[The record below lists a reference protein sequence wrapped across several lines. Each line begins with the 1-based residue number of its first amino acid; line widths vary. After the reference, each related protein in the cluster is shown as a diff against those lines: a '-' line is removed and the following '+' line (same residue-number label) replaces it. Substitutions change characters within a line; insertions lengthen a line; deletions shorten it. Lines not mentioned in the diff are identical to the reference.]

1 MNEEMKTVFTNSKE
15 TNVMVWAKFDLV
27 SKNLNKEWANQL
39 VTYFCKKSCRGTSPV
54 IQWLRLHA
62 LNAGSPSSIPGQG
75 TRSRMPHLRVCV
87 PQLKISQ
94 MQQRSK
100 ILSATTR
107 TRCSQINKQTLF
119 KAKWNKVMATHS
131 HTHSIMYCL

>member
-1 MNEEMKTVFTNSKE
+1 MKTVFTNSKE

-75 TRSRMPHLRVCV
+75 TRSCM
-87 PQLKISQ
+87 PQLRLAQPKK
-94 MQQRSK
+94 RE
-100 ILSATTR
+100 R
-107 TRCSQINKQTLF
+107 ERWTLF
-119 KAKWNKVMATHS
+119 FQPLNLAWGVNIILVLDLAFQGS
-131 HTHSIMYCL
+131 VSFSLGSSEP